1 MNSAEPNMETKMNP
15 KESQAHSQRFETGY
29 APLAHRVVVRISGPG
44 AAKFVQ
50 GQFSQNVDEVIA
62 DQSLRAAAC
71 TPKGRAYCLTRLV
84 RHQDDLLLDL
94 DAALADATLTHLRKY
109 LMLFRGT
116 SMELMPDAGIV
127 GLIGQAAAI
136 AVWGEAASSLSRP
149 GQTLVSDSGI
159 LIRVE
164 DACGQIPRYEWWQ
177 LDSQQSMPAE
187 LTELSPDTWEAS
199 SIAAGVPWL
208 TPETQEV
215 YVPQMLNLQHLQG
228 IHFKKGCYTGQEVI
242 ARMHFLGQLKK
253 SLFRLSFQGSNT
265 APAPGTRLMSGD
277 KSVGEV
283 VNAAITGDQTGE
295 LLAVIRHD
303 AQQEALTLDGAEA
316 VTLQMEDLPYPVPE
330 HQPATQA
337 DT

>member
-116 SMELMPDAGIV
+116 SM
-127 GLIGQAAAI
+127 Q
-136 AVWGEAASSLSRP
+136 
-149 GQTLVSDSGI
+149 SGA
-159 LIRVE
+159 R
-164 DACGQIPRYEWWQ
+164 R
-177 LDSQQSMPAE
+177 
-187 LTELSPDTWEAS
+187 
-199 SIAAGVPWL
+199 
-208 TPETQEV
+208 
-215 YVPQMLNLQHLQG
+215 HL
-228 IHFKKGCYTGQEVI
+228 
-242 ARMHFLGQLKK
+242 
-253 SLFRLSFQGSNT
+253 
-265 APAPGTRLMSGD
+265 P
-277 KSVGEV
+277 
-283 VNAAITGDQTGE
+283 
-295 LLAVIRHD
+295 
-303 AQQEALTLDGAEA
+303 
-316 VTLQMEDLPYPVPE
+316 
-330 HQPATQA
+330 
-337 DT
+337 